1 MPQTE
6 HMLDGVAQTSLIT
19 LYVRAIE
26 TKRPDALLCDEKAV
40 ELVERSSSDFAF
52 IEKLRLD
59 EGDRVTLVLRNREF
73 DEHARRFMEQHSGAV
88 VVHIGCGLDARF
100 ERVDDG
106 AVDWYDL
113 DLPDVMALRERLLGG
128 EGPRHRL
135 VSCSALDEGW
145 MDPIAA
151 RARPTL
157 FLAEGVFMYFEPEQ
171 VRSLVLTMLRRFD
184 GSELVLDTL
193 SPFMVRM
200 NNLRM
205 RGPEAVARAHWGL
218 SRGDELQAW
227 DPGIRLL
234 DEWHPFSRD
243 EPRLARYRWMRHIPA
258 FARVI
263 SVFHY
268 RLGGQ

>member
-1 MPQTE
+1 
-6 HMLDGVAQTSLIT
+6 MLDGVAQTSLIT

-26 TKRPDALLCDEKAV
+26 TRRPDALLRDEKAV
-40 ELVERSSSDFAF
+40 ELVEGSSSDFAF
-52 IEKLRLD
+52 IEKLHLD

-73 DEHARRFMEQHSGAV
+73 DELARRFMERHSRAA

-100 ERVDDG
+100 DRVDDG
-106 AVDWYDL
+106 RVEWYDL
-113 DLPDVMALRERLLGG
+113 DLPEVMVLRERVLGG
-128 EGPRHRL
+128 EGPRHHL
-135 VSCSALDEGW
+135 VSSSAFDESW
-145 MDPIAA
+145 MDEVAVQ
-151 RARPTL
+151 ARPTL
-157 FLAEGVFMYFEPEQ
+157 FLAEGVFMYFEPDQ

-184 GSELVLDTL
+184 GSELVFDTL

-205 RGPEAVARAHWGL
+205 RSAEAVARAHWGL
-218 SRGDELQAW
+218 SRGDELRAW
-227 DPGIRLL
+227 DPRIELL

-268 RLGGQ
+268 RLGRQ

>member
-1 MPQTE
+1 
-6 HMLDGVAQTSLIT
+6 MLDGVAQTSLIT

-26 TKRPDALLCDEKAV
+26 TKRPDALLRDEKAV
-40 ELVERSSSDFAF
+40 DLVERSSSDFAF

-73 DEHARRFMEQHSGAV
+73 DEIARRFMKQHSRAAV
-88 VVHIGCGLDARF
+88 VHLGCGLDARF
-100 ERVDDG
+100 DRVDDG
-106 AVDWYDL
+106 QVEWYDL
-113 DLPDVMALRERLLGG
+113 DLPEVMALRERVLGG
-128 EGPRHRL
+128 EGPRHHL
-135 VSCSALDEGW
+135 VSSSAFDQSW
-145 MDPIAA
+145 MDEVAA
-151 RARPTL
+151 QTRPTL
-157 FLAEGVFMYFEPEQ
+157 FLAEGVFMYFEPDQ
-171 VRSLVLTMLRRFD
+171 VRSLVLALLRRFD
-184 GSELVLDTL
+184 GSELAFDTL

-205 RGPEAVARAHWGL
+205 RGAEAVARAHWGL

-227 DPGIRLL
+227 DPRIELL

-243 EPRLARYRWMRHIPA
+243 EPRLARYRWMRHIPG

-268 RLGGQ
+268 RLGRQ